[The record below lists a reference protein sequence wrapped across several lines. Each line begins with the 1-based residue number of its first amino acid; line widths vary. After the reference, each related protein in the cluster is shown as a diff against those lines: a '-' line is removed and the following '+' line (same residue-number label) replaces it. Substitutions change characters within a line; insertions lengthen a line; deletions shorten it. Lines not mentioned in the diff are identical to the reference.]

1 MLEFFFDCSSP
12 WTYLAFHNIQPMA
25 AELNEPIRW
34 RPVLVGGIFN
44 SVNPSVY
51 AMRDNPVPAK
61 MSYMLKDLQ
70 DWSRAAGL
78 KIVMPPRVFPVNSVK
93 AMRGCIWLEP
103 QGKLLPFATAVFEAY
118 WAREEDISQDAV
130 LTNICAQ
137 VGVDGYAF
145 LAGIAQPAIK
155 EQLKANT
162 EEVIRRGGFGSP
174 TVYLGD
180 DMYFGNDRLPLV
192 KAAVLRMRATAQ
204 GHPTAIVPIMPPAA

>member
-1 MLEFFFDCSSP
+1 MIEFFFDCSSP
-12 WTYLAFHNIQPMA
+12 WTYLAFHNIQSMA

-61 MSYMLKDLQ
+61 MAYMLKDLQ
-70 DWSRAAGL
+70 DWAREAGL

-93 AMRGCIWLEP
+93 AMRGCIWLES
-103 QGKLLPFATAVFEAY
+103 QGKLLPFASAVFEAY
-118 WAREEDISQDAV
+118 WGREEDISQDAV
-130 LTNICAQ
+130 LAKICEQ
-137 VGVDGYAF
+137 VGVDEDAF
-145 LAGIAQPAIK
+145 LAGIAQSAIK

-174 TVYLGD
+174 TIYLGD

-192 KAAVLRMRATAQ
+192 KAAILRTRVA
-204 GHPTAIVPIMPPAA
+204 P

>member
-1 MLEFFFDCSSP
+1 MIEFFFDCSSP
-12 WTYLAFHNIQPMA
+12 WTYLAFHNIQPLA
-25 AELNEPIRW
+25 AELGEPIHW

-44 SVNPSVY
+44 SINPSVY

-61 MSYMLKDLQ
+61 MAYLLKDLQ
-70 DWSRAAGL
+70 DWAHEAGL

-103 QGKLLPFATAVFEAY
+103 QGKLMPFASAVFESY

-130 LTNICAQ
+130 LLKICEQ
-137 VGVDGYAF
+137 VGVDGNAF
-145 LAGIAQPAIK
+145 LAGIAHPAIK

-162 EEVIRRGGFGSP
+162 DEVIRRGGFGSP
-174 TVYLGD
+174 TIYLGE

-192 KAAVLRMRATAQ
+192 KAALLRQRAAST
-204 GHPTAIVPIMPPAA
+204 

>member
-1 MLEFFFDCSSP
+1 MIEFFFDCSSP
-12 WTYLAFHNIQPMA
+12 WTYLAFHNIQPLA
-25 AELNEPIRW
+25 AELNEPIDW

-61 MSYMLKDLQ
+61 MAYMLKDLQ
-70 DWSRAAGL
+70 DWARDAGL

-93 AMRGCIWLEP
+93 AMRGCIWLAS
-103 QGKLLPFATAVFEAY
+103 QGKLVSFATAVFEAY

-130 LTNICAQ
+130 LTRICEQ
-137 VGVDGYAF
+137 VGVDGNEF
-145 LAGIAQPAIK
+145 LTGIAQPAIK
-155 EQLKANT
+155 DQLKANT

-174 TVYLGD
+174 TLYLGE

-192 KAAVLRMRATAQ
+192 KSTILRMRGAQ
-204 GHPTAIVPIMPPAA
+204 

>member
-1 MLEFFFDCSSP
+1 MIEFFFDCSSP
-12 WTYLAFHNIQPMA
+12 WTYLAFHNLQPIA

-61 MSYMLKDLQ
+61 MAYMLKDLQ
-70 DWSRAAGL
+70 DWARAAGL

-93 AMRGCIWLEP
+93 AMRGCIWLEA

-130 LTNICAQ
+130 LTKICEQ
-137 VGVDGYAF
+137 VGVDGGEF

-155 EQLKANT
+155 EHLKANT

-174 TVYLGD
+174 TIYLGD

-192 KAAVLRMRATAQ
+192 KAAILRRRAE
-204 GHPTAIVPIMPPAA
+204 P